1 MSSVSEQSDRGH
13 TTYLQIAQHAVSPS
27 PPSGPPSFSLSVPSG
42 SVQQYL
48 EGSSQVV
55 MVQGLDLG
63 KPPVPGVEW
72 SVNGGGLTSG
82 GGVTVSDAS
91 ISFSD
96 VRRSHSGEY
105 SAGVSNVHGNV
116 TADFTVDVTCEC
128 SLFAQMT
135 IWCRTKLMTMNMKN
149 EYIIREYTNKYEN
162 II

>member
-1 MSSVSEQSDRGH
+1 MV
-13 TTYLQIAQHAVSPS
+13 T
-27 PPSGPPSFSLSVPSG
+27 
-42 SVQQYL
+42 
-48 EGSSQVV
+48 
-55 MVQGLDLG
+55 VQGLDLG
-63 KPPVPGVEW
+63 KPPAPGVEW
-72 SVNGGGLTSG
+72 SVNRGGLTSG

-116 TADFTVDVTCEC
+116 TADFTADVTCEC

>member
-1 MSSVSEQSDRGH
+1 M
-13 TTYLQIAQHAVSPS
+13 
-27 PPSGPPSFSLSVPSG
+27 
-42 SVQQYL
+42 
-48 EGSSQVV
+48 
-55 MVQGLDLG
+55 QGLDLG
-63 KPPVPGVEW
+63 KPPAPGVEW

-105 SAGVSNVHGNV
+105 SAVVSNVHGNV
-116 TADFTVDVTCEC
+116 TADFTADVTCEC

-149 EYIIREYTNKYEN
+149 EYIIREYTNKNEN